1 MPRIR
6 IAIGITIAMLG
17 LAAFVLQARH
27 AFPISVLP
35 VASPTPCETSGA
47 IATARVQN
55 VSIQFF
61 CGIDA
66 QQQALIKQF
75 VGHALDAMPP
85 GVSPAAEVFAFED
98 LNQGVSL
105 QSDWLQQQGYSSAQA
120 QLHLNWEDNHLLGQT
135 IANGVFLYMGGDIAP
150 ADMASTTRMTVLHE
164 MHHVLQF
171 QLAGANAQPP
181 VWFVEGGAQ
190 AFTDLELQSL
200 GYPESDKHT
209 SDYWCDYRLAE
220 LERDGGDVPEEC
232 SYIEGEHAVNVLL
245 QAFGKQ
251 PYYQLLTQLG
261 KGASF
266 ASAFQA
272 VYGYSLDEFYQ
283 RFEQYRNSGYA
294 HVPDFRAP
302 SVIAAP

>member
-6 IAIGITIAMLG
+6 IAIVIIIATLG
-17 LAAFVLQARH
+17 LAVFVLQARH
-27 AFPISVLP
+27 AFPTSLLP
-35 VASPTPCETSGA
+35 VASPTPCETAGA
-47 IATARVQN
+47 IATAMVQK

-66 QQQALIKQF
+66 RQQALIEQF

-85 GVSPAAEVFAFED
+85 GVSPAADVFAFED
-98 LNQGVSL
+98 LNQGISL

-120 QLHLNWEDNHLLGQT
+120 QLRLNWEDNHLLGQT
-135 IANGVFLYMGGDIAP
+135 IANGIFLYMGGDIA
-150 ADMASTTRMTVLHE
+150 AANMASTTRMTVLHE

-200 GYPESDKHT
+200 GYPESDKHA
-209 SDYWCDYRLAE
+209 SDYWCDYRLTD
-220 LERDGGDVPEEC
+220 LERDGGDVPLEC
-232 SYIEGEHAVNVLL
+232 SYLEGEHALNLLL
-245 QAFGKQ
+245 QAYGKQ
-251 PYYQLLTQLG
+251 RYYQLLMQLG
-261 KGASF
+261 KGVSF
-266 ASAFQA
+266 TSAFRT
-272 VYGYSLDEFYQ
+272 VYGYPLDEFYQ

-294 HVPDFRAP
+294 RMP
-302 SVIAAP
+302 SLPALSAMVGP